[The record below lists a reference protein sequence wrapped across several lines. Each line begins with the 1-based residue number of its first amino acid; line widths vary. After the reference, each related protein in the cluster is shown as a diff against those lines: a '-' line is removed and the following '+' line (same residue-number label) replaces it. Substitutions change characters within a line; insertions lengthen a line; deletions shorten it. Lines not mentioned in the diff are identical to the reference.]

1 MWDKGILQEL
11 MTKFCHDMAGAINIT
26 GNGVEL
32 AQSLDDPKAVAEA
45 LQIAQKGSGKSY
57 ATLRLFRDI
66 IFAEELPDMESAK
79 EILADYANCYDI
91 KSELDFNQDDLKENA
106 KNLVM
111 G

>member
-32 AQSLDDPKAVAEA
+32 AQSLSDPNAMAEA
-45 LQIAQKGSGKSY
+45 LSIAQKGSEKSY

-66 IFAEELPDMESAK
+66 IFAENLPDMDAAK
-79 EILADYANCYDI
+79 EILADYAKCYGVE
-91 KSELDFNQDDLKENA
+91 SQLDFDNNELKEQA
-106 KNLVM
+106 IKLVI